1 MVSSSGTY
9 EHESTC
15 ATTCFDP
22 TLLQEP
28 VEYRYQCDEAKFQ
41 CELKKSP
48 TDFTSGT
55 PLADSQYINGPACNK
70 QCAPQVKYACGGP
83 KSEYTCSVA
92 TWGTFESAASCA
104 MDCHAS
110 GDAGCV
116 STGGYCSTDQ
126 GAEGICT
133 TNIGPCVA
141 IGSATPCSSSNC
153 DGNGGG
159 TKPPTST
166 SCLKEGKWCRTS
178 AGAEGL
184 CTNTSSVPVSLE
196 CRKDATA
203 VPVALQVNGEVTLT
217 GVAIKTAAD
226 KTEVE
231 ADILKEAGAD
241 SGQFEYT
248 VSGDDSTRRR
258 RQLQRLV
265 WHAVERRR
273 RLNFFEQAAKNAA
286 KAAANLAKAAEQA
299 TKTTAAAAAKIAEAN
314 KKAALAVEQGVK
326 SAAEEATKKT
336 AEAAAKV
343 AEGTAKATLKLAEE
357 TTKATLAAGK
367 AAAELAAKAAA
378 AAEKKVEEGVKAG
391 IREEAQ
397 KAVEEESVKKEEAQK
412 KAEEEA
418 WKKEKLAE
426 EAETRE
432 SDAEET
438 EKKKT
443 KKNADE
449 EAEKKVTKTTVSYTL
464 GYQTEAK
471 AESARTGMRGS
482 TFHTAL
488 MTRLTGARRNGHQ
501 GFKAKLRSVQV
512 KRVADSP
519 RSTCES
525 QQGKEWYVSDLTCIR

>member
-273 RLNFFEQAAKNAA
+273 RLKFFEQAAKNAA

-426 EAETRE
+426 EAEKRE

-438 EKKKT
+438 EKKRK

>member
-273 RLNFFEQAAKNAA
+273 RLKFFEQAAKNAA

-378 AAEKKVEEGVKAG
+378 AAEKKVEEGVKGG

-438 EKKKT
+438 EKKRK

>member
-92 TWGTFESAASCA
+92 TWGTFEPAASCA

-273 RLNFFEQAAKNAA
+273 RLKFFEQAAKNAA

-488 MTRLTGARRNGHQ
+488 MTRLTGVRRNGHQ

>member
-1 MVSSSGTY
+1 MKAG
-9 EHESTC
+9 
-15 ATTCFDP
+15 
-22 TLLQEP
+22 
-28 VEYRYQCDEAKFQ
+28 
-41 CELKKSP
+41 
-48 TDFTSGT
+48 
-55 PLADSQYINGPACNK
+55 II
-70 QCAPQVKYACGGP
+70 
-83 KSEYTCSVA
+83 
-92 TWGTFESAASCA
+92 SAA
-104 MDCHAS
+104 
-110 GDAGCV
+110 
-116 STGGYCSTDQ
+116 
-126 GAEGICT
+126 E
-133 TNIGPCVA
+133 
-141 IGSATPCSSSNC
+141 
-153 DGNGGG
+153 
-159 TKPPTST
+159 
-166 SCLKEGKWCRTS
+166 L
-178 AGAEGL
+178 
-184 CTNTSSVPVSLE
+184 
-196 CRKDATA
+196 
-203 VPVALQVNGEVTLT
+203 
-217 GVAIKTAAD
+217 
-226 KTEVE
+226 
-231 ADILKEAGAD
+231 
-241 SGQFEYT
+241 
-248 VSGDDSTRRR
+248 
-258 RQLQRLV
+258 
-265 WHAVERRR
+265 
-273 RLNFFEQAAKNAA
+273 AA
-286 KAAANLAKAAEQA
+286 KAAA
-299 TKTTAAAAAKIAEAN
+299 AAAK
-314 KKAALAVEQGVK
+314 KVEEGVK
-326 SAAEEATKKT
+326 
-336 AEAAAKV
+336 
-343 AEGTAKATLKLAEE
+343 
-357 TTKATLAAGK
+357 AGI

>member
-92 TWGTFESAASCA
+92 NWGTFESAASCA

-378 AAEKKVEEGVKAG
+378 AAEKKVEEGVKGG